1 MRPGAARLGPSIHDE
16 DLLAQAP
23 PRRHPVPRHRLP
35 HRVHAAPTPSRG
47 RRPAHGGG
55 KGVRQGHRRPAR
67 QARPR
72 SPHLRAVLR
81 VALQHRPGQPR
92 RVAVDQ
98 ARGVRGARSPPARHS
113 GPRRHL
119 HRLCHPD
126 RDPHRRPRRRPRRH
140 PARLRG
146 AERGHPRAVRSRL
159 LARHARDHPACDV
172 VGLDAAPVVHG
183 VRPGSRPPH
192 RPVLPARRH
201 PGHRLRRRHHAADP
215 RHAPRGA
222 PPGLR
227 AHGVG
232 QGPRREVGGVQAQPE
247 ERHHPRRDDPGHP
260 ARPDLQRYG
269 DHRVDLRAARDGPLP
284 LRRHPAARLPGD
296 PGDQP
301 ARRVGDRVHE
311 PSRGHALRRSRPAHK
326 VQLMA
331 NGIEAVATAQTF
343 PRRRT
348 ARLPSA
354 LVGLLRFCRRKPLGA
369 LGGLCVLALLVMAAG
384 ADVIAHYPYDQS
396 VPGARMQPPSAKFW
410 MGTDN
415 LSRDMW
421 SRVVYG
427 ARISVTVG
435 FATIALGTLF
445 AAAVGIS
452 SAYVGGTYD
461 IVVQR
466 IVDAWMSFPYLVII
480 LSLMAVLGP
489 GLLNLILTLSL
500 LIAAGGARVIRGAAL
515 SVMQNPYLEAARAMG
530 SGHLRIV
537 LRYVLPNV
545 MATIMILATIGLGGV
560 ILAESSLS
568 FLGFGVPPPYPSWG
582 AMLSGSGRS
591 YMYRAPWMAIWPGLA
606 ISLAVFGFNMLGDA
620 LRDVLDPRLRGS
632 ASTPGR

>member
-1 MRPGAARLGPSIHDE
+1 
-16 DLLAQAP
+16 
-23 PRRHPVPRHRLP
+23 
-35 HRVHAAPTPSRG
+35 
-47 RRPAHGGG
+47 
-55 KGVRQGHRRPAR
+55 
-67 QARPR
+67 
-72 SPHLRAVLR
+72 
-81 VALQHRPGQPR
+81 
-92 RVAVDQ
+92 
-98 ARGVRGARSPPARHS
+98 
-113 GPRRHL
+113 
-119 HRLCHPD
+119 
-126 RDPHRRPRRRPRRH
+126 
-140 PARLRG
+140 
-146 AERGHPRAVRSRL
+146 
-159 LARHARDHPACDV
+159 
-172 VGLDAAPVVHG
+172 
-183 VRPGSRPPH
+183 
-192 RPVLPARRH
+192 
-201 PGHRLRRRHHAADP
+201 
-215 RHAPRGA
+215 
-222 PPGLR
+222 
-227 AHGVG
+227 
-232 QGPRREVGGVQAQPE
+232 
-247 ERHHPRRDDPGHP
+247 
-260 ARPDLQRYG
+260 
-269 DHRVDLRAARDGPLP
+269 
-284 LRRHPAARLPGD
+284 
-296 PGDQP
+296 
-301 ARRVGDRVHE
+301 
-311 PSRGHALRRSRPAHK
+311 
-326 VQLMA
+326 MA
-331 NGIEAVATAQTF
+331 NGLEAVATAETF
-343 PRRRT
+343 PRRT
-348 ARLPSA
+348 VGLPSA
-354 LVGLLRFCRRKPLGA
+354 VAGLLRFCRRKPLGA
-369 LGGLCVLALLVMAAG
+369 LGGLCVLAMLVMAAG

-396 VPGARMQPPSAKFW
+396 VPGARMQPPSARFW

-435 FATIALGTLF
+435 FATIAIGTLV

-500 LIAAGGARVIRGAAL
+500 LIAAGGARVIRGTAL

-530 SGHLRIV
+530 AGHLRIV

-620 LRDVLDPRLRGS
+620 LRDVLDPRLRG
-632 ASTPGR
+632 R